1 MSDAIPLPPRPNLEQ
16 YKKLAKDL
24 LAACRSDDSGAV
36 RGWATRWRRDA
47 LPLATRLGAERIGKL
62 ADAQFF
68 IARAHGFESW
78 PKFAANIMVINR
90 LRLVAGADLNAE
102 SDAYG
107 GRSMTLGLV
116 ATSMHPKEAG
126 LQIPL
131 LELLL
136 ERGAI
141 IELQPGA
148 AVRSCLANGCPEAA
162 AFL

>member
-47 LPLATRLGAERIGKL
+47 LPLATRLGAEKIAKL

-68 IARAHGFESW
+68 IARANGIEDFRQ
-78 PKFAANIMVINR
+78 KTQANIVEITR
-90 LRLVAGADLNAE
+90 LLLDSGADVNAE

-141 IELQPGA
+141 IELEPGA
-148 AVRSCLANGCPEAA
+148 AVRS
-162 AFL
+162 